1 MIRNILALSLLA
13 AAGGAQV
20 ANATDGS
27 VNFNGSVIAETCLI
41 AVNGMVSPLP
51 GGVTLPTVSTARL
64 ATAAQVQGATGF
76 QIRVAGCT
84 GPANTVATFFESSAT
99 VDAVSGNLKNTTGTA
114 QNVQL
119 QLLDVVTGLP
129 IKAGDTAQKSN
140 NTRSTLVPGSS
151 GNSSAVM
158 NYGVQYYATGATTPG
173 SVVGQ
178 VTYNL
183 DYQ

>member
-13 AAGGAQV
+13 AAGGAQM
-20 ANATDGS
+20 ANASDGT
-27 VNFNGSVIAETCLI
+27 VNFNGAVMAETCLI

-64 ATAAQVQGATGF
+64 AAPAQVQGATGF

-84 GPANTVATFFESSAT
+84 GPANTVATFFQSSAT
-99 VDAVSGNLKNTTGTA
+99 VDADSGNLKNTSGTA

-129 IKAGDTAQKSN
+129 IKAGDTGQTSS
-140 NTRSTLVPGSS
+140 NTRSNLVPSGSAR
-151 GNSSAVM
+151 SAVM

-173 SVVGQ
+173 TVVGQ